1 MLHTSLKDSEPG
13 AMATP
18 LCAFSVNLSSLWNV
32 SRSLATFWNLPSC
45 KSERGEAYSALEVLE
60 HGCAVFAENEIFDYF
75 CESAGQVGLVLETA
89 HLLFK
94 R

>member
-18 LCAFSVNLSSLWNV
+18 LCAFSVSLSSLWNV

-45 KSERGEAYSALEVLE
+45 ESERGRLTVRWRSLSMAVRFSLKMKYLTTSANVR
-60 HGCAVFAENEIFDYF
+60 G
-75 CESAGQVGLVLETA
+75 
-89 HLLFK
+89 